1 MAKRAQQGAVAR
13 CPWCEASLPQVAAE
27 CPECRFPLT
36 MAAAEGGYV
45 AEHRGTTS
53 TATPTSRPRP
63 PMPDFQAQAALAR
76 SHVSRAH
83 RLRLGAWLVGLLAI
97 LLLAASVGAVLST
110 SSSGARDDRQATAS
124 LMTALHRATD
134 DPNHRPDVEITTIS
148 AEEPSDQA
156 ARVSTDR
163 ARGFWFATARSGSG
177 TCFLLAG
184 RLVDGEPLGRGTLS
198 DKEPCTAAQ
207 VRSHLEEKL
216 VKSEDEKLAKGE
228 GR

>member
-63 PMPDFQAQAALAR
+63 LMPDLQAQSALAR
-76 SHVSRAH
+76 VHADRAH
-83 RLRLGAWLVGLLAI
+83 RLQLGAWLLGLLAV
-97 LLLAASVGAVLST
+97 LMLLAGIGAVVSA
-110 SSSGARDDRQATAS
+110 SSPGGREDRQATAS
-124 LMTALHRATD
+124 LLTALQRATV
-134 DPNHRPDVEITTIS
+134 DPNHRPEVEVTTIP
-148 AEEPSDQA
+148 AGEASDQP
-156 ARVSTDR
+156 ARVSTDLS
-163 ARGFWFATARSGSG
+163 RGFWFATARSSSG

-198 DKEPCTAAQ
+198 DEEPCTAAQ

-216 VKSEDEKLAKGE
+216 VKSEEERLARGE